1 MKLVHKNIEKHLEFK
16 ENKVNVLVV
25 ENNGMLFK
33 LINELQSQI
42 EGKNGTF
49 VLSENGELLNIGKEI
64 ELITDVFS
72 LNLNERTSVNRL
84 LNSLTGYTQSA
95 EMINKSR
102 ELQMVLNEYLSE
114 LTQNEEL
121 PVSFADEINM
131 QSLLK
136 ALGVEFENEYNSICE
151 KLLVYMRII
160 NRYFQKEVFVL
171 VNLKTFVNED
181 ELKDFYQNAFY
192 EKLNLLLFESTER
205 KSMGNAEEVTVIDE
219 DMCEV
224 R

>member
-1 MKLVHKNIEKHLEFK
+1 M
-16 ENKVNVLVV
+16 
-25 ENNGMLFK
+25 
-33 LINELQSQI
+33 
-42 EGKNGTF
+42 
-49 VLSENGELLNIGKEI
+49 
-64 ELITDVFS
+64 
-72 LNLNERTSVNRL
+72 
-84 LNSLTGYTQSA
+84 
-95 EMINKSR
+95 
-102 ELQMVLNEYLSE
+102 
-114 LTQNEEL
+114 
-121 PVSFADEINM
+121 SFADEINM

>member
-1 MKLVHKNIEKHLEFK
+1 MKLVHKNIEKHLQFK

-33 LINELQSQI
+33 LINELQRQI
-42 EGKNGTF
+42 EGENGTF
-49 VLSENGELLNIGKEI
+49 VLSENGELLNISKEI

-151 KLLVYMRII
+151 KLLVYMRIM